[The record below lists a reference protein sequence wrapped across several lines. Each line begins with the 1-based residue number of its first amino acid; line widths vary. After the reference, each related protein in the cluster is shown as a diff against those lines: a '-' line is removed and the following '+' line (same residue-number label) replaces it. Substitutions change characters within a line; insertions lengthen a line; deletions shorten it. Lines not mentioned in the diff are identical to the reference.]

1 MLTCKFYVVW
11 ISIRR
16 NWPPLNYTWIL
27 SIAVLT
33 LTLLCYL
40 FPTVITTYI
49 FGIKIWF
56 LICTSK
62 KFWSS
67 SLPKLCWN
75 QWKYQRINLA
85 WVIQRRNI
93 NNQETRR
100 KHLYNWFFSKYLTN
114 EYTVPFGISIPKYQI
129 YIYYGW
135 VKNGNELTMNCASVL
150 FCHSI
155 VTQLKTN

>member
-33 LTLLCYL
+33 LILLCYL

-75 QWKYQRINLA
+75 QWKYQRVNLA

-100 KHLYNWFFSKYLTN
+100 KHIFIIDFFQ
-114 EYTVPFGISIPKYQI
+114 SIWQMNTQSLLESVFQNTRFI
-129 YIYYGW
+129 YIMD
-135 VKNGNELTMNCASVL
+135 ESRMEMNWQWIVL
-150 FCHSI
+150 QYSFTI
-155 VTQLKTN
+155 VL

>member
-33 LTLLCYL
+33 LILLCYL

-75 QWKYQRINLA
+75 QWKYQRVNLA

-100 KHLYNWFFSKYLTN
+100 KHIFIIDFFQSIWQMNTQSLLESVFQNTWF
-114 EYTVPFGISIPKYQI
+114 I
-129 YIYYGW
+129 YIMD
-135 VKNGNELTMNCASVL
+135 ESRMEMNWQWIVL
-150 FCHSI
+150 QYSFTI
-155 VTQLKTN
+155 VL

>member
-33 LTLLCYL
+33 LILLCYL

-75 QWKYQRINLA
+75 QWKYQRVNLA

-100 KHLYNWFFSKYLTN
+100 KHIFIIDFFQ
-114 EYTVPFGISIPKYQI
+114 SIWQMNTQSLLESVFQNTRFI
-129 YIYYGW
+129 YIMD
-135 VKNGNELTMNCASVL
+135 ESRMEMNWQWIVL
-150 FCHSI
+150 QYSFAI
-155 VTQLKTN
+155 VL

>member
-33 LTLLCYL
+33 LILLCYL

-75 QWKYQRINLA
+75 QWKYQRVNLA

-100 KHLYNWFFSKYLTN
+100 KHIFIIDFFQSIWQMNTQSLLDQYSKIPDLYILWMSQEWKW
-114 EYTVPFGISIPKYQI
+114 ID
-129 YIYYGW
+129 
-135 VKNGNELTMNCASVL
+135 NELCFSTL
-150 FCHSI
+150 
-155 VTQLKTN
+155 LP